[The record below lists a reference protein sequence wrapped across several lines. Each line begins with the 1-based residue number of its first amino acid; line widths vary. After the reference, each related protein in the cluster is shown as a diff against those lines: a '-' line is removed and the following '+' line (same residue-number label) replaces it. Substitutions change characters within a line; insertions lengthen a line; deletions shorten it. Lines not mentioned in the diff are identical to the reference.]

1 MIVFVAVPH
10 GAIVVAL
17 PIAMAFSFSAGL
29 LSTPL
34 FPTPVFS
41 TPVVPAPIVS
51 MIVPTAVMP
60 VSVVMG
66 KQWPGLLASHAG
78 QGRPRVAGGLG
89 RSLNGWDFSC

>member
-1 MIVFVAVPH
+1 VIVFVAVPH

-29 LSTPL
+29 LPTPL
-34 FPTPVFS
+34 FP

-51 MIVPTAVMP
+51 TIVPTAVMP